1 MALEFKDL
9 GKLKWYYQALL
20 VAAICGGALAAVWYY
35 YLTPIQ
41 VTIEQDTQKVNEL
54 RALVAKSEA
63 RQKELALMKQQLV
76 ELQAQL
82 DAQKKRLPLERE
94 TDQIFRSV
102 QAQAELSGLRVSR
115 VTPRPVNPT
124 EVYDEVPYELEVTGT
139 FHNVGTFLD
148 RIRQMDRIVNIG
160 GMQFQSRASEG
171 DLAFTSSVGA
181 RYTATTFVYKEEQ
194 PAPAAK

>member
-1 MALEFKDL
+1 
-9 GKLKWYYQALL
+9 
-20 VAAICGGALAAVWYY
+20 
-35 YLTPIQ
+35 
-41 VTIEQDTQKVNEL
+41 
-54 RALVAKSEA
+54 
-63 RQKELALMKQQLV
+63 MKQQLV

-124 EVYDEVPYELEVTGT
+124 EVYDEVPYELEVVGT
-139 FHNVGTFLD
+139 YHNVGTFLD

>member
-9 GKLKWYYQALL
+9 GKVKWYYQALL

-76 ELQAQL
+76 ELQAQ
-82 DAQKKRLPLERE
+82 
-94 TDQIFRSV
+94 
-102 QAQAELSGLRVSR
+102 AELSGLRVSR

-124 EVYDEVPYELEVTGT
+124 DVYDEVPYELEVVGT
-139 FHNVGTFLD
+139 YHNVGTFLD